1 MDYRVYCCKNVRRDY
16 VSLNSDQAV
25 KIRSENAGGTWFSRG
40 LPSDRLIVFG
50 SFAYPEAI
58 ISVKEL

>member
-1 MDYRVYCCKNVRRDY
+1 M
-16 VSLNSDQAV
+16 NSDQAV